1 MIPYLIPILLAI
13 WGIIHYD
20 VRERTFNDKWLYW
33 GIYVYIVLLYGLR
46 YRMGFDTHIYMD
58 YFYIFPT
65 LENIEDITDR
75 QFDSFSIGFKVLW
88 AIIRTFS
95 DEYWVYELIT
105 STIINLI
112 LMKFIWNHTDKKF
125 TTLLLYLICL
135 SWYYNMEI
143 TREAYSICFF
153 LLGYKYL
160 IARKWLKY
168 YLFVGAAILFH
179 VSATIL
185 ILLPLVIKYPV
196 KFNKTFL
203 ISVVLI
209 SLLFLSLQSYIP
221 QMIQILGSNILASKL
236 LYYST
241 QMGVGS
247 LNSNWLIS
255 RMIFFCIFPL
265 AYLALYKFYFKT
277 DVPFEL
283 FIMVMVLISLGIP
296 IFQEI
301 FVRLTNYFRIL
312 FIISVGTIA
321 GRGITWNSTK
331 KFISYSL
338 LLITCTLYIHER
350 VVLEVR
356 GATGAYYPYQSVLQ
370 WKLNPFEDPGRIY

>member
-20 VRERTFNDKWLYW
+20 VRERTINDKWLYW

-58 YFYIFPT
+58 YFYQFPT
-65 LENIEDITDR
+65 LENIEEINEP
-75 QFDSFSIGFKVLW
+75 QFDAFAVGFKVLW
-88 AIIRTFS
+88 AVIRSFS
-95 DEYWVYELIT
+95 DEYWAYELIT
-105 STIINLI
+105 SIFINLI
-112 LMKFIWNHTDKKF
+112 LMRFIWNNTDKKF
-125 TTLLLYLICL
+125 TVLLLYLICL

-160 IARKWLKY
+160 MARKWLKY
-168 YLFVGAAILFH
+168 YMFVAAAILFH
-179 VSATIL
+179 ISACIL
-185 ILLPLVIKYPV
+185 ILLPLVVKYPI

-203 ISVVLI
+203 IIVVLL
-209 SLLFLSLQSYIP
+209 SLLFFSLQAYIP
-221 QMIQILGSNILASKL
+221 QMIQILGDNILASKL
-236 LYYST
+236 LHYST

-247 LNSNWLIS
+247 INSNWLIS
-255 RMIFFCIFPL
+255 RMAIFCIFPL
-265 AYLALYKFYFKT
+265 IYLTLYKYYFKT
-277 DVPFEL
+277 TVPFET
-283 FIMVMVLISLGIP
+283 FIVVMILISLGIP

-312 FIISVGTIA
+312 FIISVGTVV
-321 GRGITWNSTK
+321 GKGISWQSTK
-331 KFISYSL
+331 KFVSYSL
-338 LLITCTLYIHER
+338 LVITCTLYIQSR
-350 VVLEVR
+350 IALELK
-356 GATGAYYPYQSVLQ
+356 GAMGTYYPYQSIIQ